1 MKRVSPVRVSTSTT
15 TESVARASI
24 PGNEHAPA
32 VARAFIRD
40 VLTAPSDPSAPA
52 GVGGS
57 LLDDALLLVSELVSN
72 AVVHAGT
79 SVEVVYRRQQDPG
92 TTSCEASG
100 DGTAAPDGS
109 SGRPGAP
116 GIVIEVADRHP
127 ARTLPGEPDAAG
139 RGLQLVRSLAQSW
152 GVTHHRQGK
161 TIWFRLE
168 DGGPEA
174 GSTVVFETATPA
186 HEARPLAPG
195 DRHPWP
201 DWGGGRAPSFLAE
214 MSELLAEQLD
224 EDMIVALAAQL
235 LVPRIADWCAV
246 WLATEGGPP
255 RLARVWHAQEQ
266 RIDALRR
273 ALEHEPPPAGLAA
286 SGVPWPWPASP
297 DGAGPTGYALA
308 FPLTLGTREH
318 GAILIGRAGPVSL
331 PDETVRVVQD
341 VARRVAQ
348 SVATAR
354 KYTHQTTISRV
365 LQRRQLPPSLPVIP
379 GMEAAVVYEPRAEGQ
394 DVGGDFYDLFPI
406 AEHRWSF
413 LLGDV
418 CGSDPEAMSV
428 TGLARH
434 LVRLLARE
442 GHGVAWVLGRLNAAL
457 TEESA
462 EAELFAGEYAPPR
475 FLSLLYGELQ
485 PDTTAGGA
493 FFEVGSAGHPLPLR
507 LRADGS
513 VGSVASPQMLL
524 GIDRNA
530 TFTTDSFFLAPGE
543 TLLCV
548 TDGVTE
554 RRDGRRQLDDHDGL
568 ARILHGCAGLGAKAV
583 AECVRRTTHEFGPE
597 PPDDDL
603 AVLVLEAVPRWS
615 PVAAGFVSVPAEP
628 AAGPPS
634 EPSGDLP
641 GEPPDARRGAGRR
654 TREPGSG

>member
-1 MKRVSPVRVSTSTT
+1 MRVSASTT

-32 VARAFIRD
+32 VARAFVRD
-40 VLTAPSDPSAPA
+40 VLTGPVGPSSLACPGGA
-52 GVGGS
+52 GIDGP

-79 SVEVVYRRQQDPG
+79 SIDVVCRRPETRE
-92 TTSCEASG
+92 TTTAAMSQ
-100 DGTAAPDGS
+100 DGTAAPDDA
-109 SGRPGAP
+109 SGRPEAP

-139 RGLQLVRSLAQSW
+139 HGLQLVRSLAQSW
-152 GVTHHRQGK
+152 GVTHHRHGK

-168 DGGPEA
+168 PGRPEA
-174 GSTVVFETATPA
+174 GSTVVFETASPA
-186 HEARPLAPG
+186 PGTRRPLALVA
-195 DRHPWP
+195 DRRPAL
-201 DWGGGRAPSFLAE
+201 DWDGGRAPSFLAE
-214 MSELLAEQLD
+214 VSELLAEQLD

-246 WLATEGGPP
+246 WLATDGGGL

-273 ALEHEPPPAGLAA
+273 ALESEPPAARLAA
-286 SGVPWPWPASP
+286 SGIPWPWPASAE
-297 DGAGPTGYALA
+297 GAGPTGCALA
-308 FPLTLGTREH
+308 FPLTLGSREH
-318 GAILIGRAGPVSL
+318 GTILIGRAGPVSI
-331 PDETVRVVQD
+331 PDETVRLVQD

-354 KYTHQTTISRV
+354 KYAHQTTISRV

-394 DVGGDFYDLFPI
+394 EVGGDFYDLFPI
-406 AEHRWSF
+406 ADHRWSF

-485 PDTTAGGA
+485 PASTSGGV

-507 LRADGS
+507 LRTDGS
-513 VGSVASPQMLL
+513 VTAVAAPQMLL
-524 GIDRNA
+524 GIDRNT
-530 TFTTDSFFLAPGE
+530 TFSTDSFLLAPGE
-543 TLLCV
+543 ALLCV

-554 RRDGRRQLDDHDGL
+554 RRNGRRQLDDHDGL
-568 ARILHGCAGLGAKAV
+568 ARILRDCAGLGAKAM
-583 AECVRRTTHEFGPE
+583 AECVRRATHEFSPE

-603 AVLVLEAVPRWS
+603 AVLVLEAVPQWS
-615 PVAAGFVSVPAEP
+615 PVAAGWVPM
-628 AAGPPS
+628 
-634 EPSGDLP
+634 P
-641 GEPPDARRGAGRR
+641 GER
-654 TREPGSG
+654 PGVHGSAAPRASG